1 MSATLPE
8 KAMPNARWDL
18 SALFSSMDDPAIE
31 IAWQDLHRRADE
43 FQARYRGRIDAEDL
57 DPETLLSAIR
67 EMEGLAQDL
76 DKPLYYAQ
84 LLFQADCA
92 DPKIGAFMQG
102 QMERS
107 SEVRV
112 KLIFFELELQS
123 APDEAITRALAD
135 PRLESYRHY
144 VRTARAFSPHRL
156 SEAEEVL
163 LEEVANTGVR
173 AWNRLFDEITANQDF
188 ELLRPGETEPEV
200 LTQEEV
206 LTLLRDPDRAVRQAA
221 ADSLTK
227 GLSEIQKV
235 VAFIYNN
242 LVQDKRVEDRLRKH
256 PYPEHSRHLANELD
270 KDTVDLVTGMCA
282 ERHDLVARYYRIKR
296 DILGLPELTH
306 IDRYAPLFDSEAEL
320 GYEQARELILE
331 AFGDFHHEVKSRAA
345 EFFEKN
351 WIDAEPRAGKTGG
364 AFCAYCTPDTHPV
377 ILLSYLGKLKDVS
390 TLAHELGH
398 GVHASLSRAQSYVNF
413 HGTLP
418 LAELASIFGEQLVF
432 ERLVADASPKDR
444 LALLA
449 DKIEGTFAST
459 FRQATMFRF
468 EQKVHAKRRDEGE
481 LTIED
486 FDVLWQQ
493 EMQGMFGDSL
503 RLGDQHAKWWTYV
516 SHFFG
521 SPFYVYA
528 YAFGELLTLSLY
540 SKAKAEGPSF
550 SGKYVELLRL
560 GGSKTPFE
568 LMETVGVDLRSREFW
583 QGGFD
588 AIESMIAQF
597 EALWAEHQASR

>member
-18 SALFSSMDDPAIE
+18 SALFASMNDPAIE
-31 IAWQDLHRRADE
+31 TAWQDLHRRADQ
-43 FQARYRGRIDAEDL
+43 FQAKYRGRIDREDL
-57 DPETLLSAIR
+57 DPGLLLDAIR
-67 EMEGLAQDL
+67 ELEALAQDL

-92 DPKIGAFMQG
+92 DPKIGAFMQS
-102 QMERS
+102 QMEKA

-112 KLIFFELELQS
+112 KIMFFELDLQS
-123 APDEAITRALAD
+123 APDAAIDRALAD
-135 PRLESYRHY
+135 PRLDGYQHFI
-144 VRTARAFSPHRL
+144 RTSRAFSPHKL

-173 AWNRLFDEITANQDF
+173 AWNRLFDEITGNHEF
-188 ELLRPGETEPEV
+188 RFLRPGASEPET

-206 LTLLRDPDRAVRQAA
+206 LTLLRDPDRKVRQAA
-221 ADSLTK
+221 ADSLSA
-227 GLSEIQKV
+227 GLGEIQKV
-235 VAFIYNN
+235 IAFIYNN

-270 KDTVDLVTGMCA
+270 KETVDLVTGMCA
-282 ERHDLVARYYRIKR
+282 ERHDLVERYYRVKR
-296 DILGLPELTH
+296 EILGLPELTH
-306 IDRYAPLFDSEAEL
+306 IDRYAPLFDSESEL
-320 GYEQARELILE
+320 DYESARTLILD
-331 AFGDFHHEVKSRAA
+331 AFGDFHQEVKRRAE

-351 WIDAEPRAGKTGG
+351 WIDAEPRPGKTGG

-398 GVHASLSRAQSYVNF
+398 GVHGSLSRAQTYVNF
-413 HGTLP
+413 NGTLP

-432 ERLVADASPKDR
+432 ERLVADAGREDR

-449 DKIEGTFAST
+449 DKIEGTFASV

-468 EQKVHAKRRDEGE
+468 EQRVHAKRREEGE
-481 LTIED
+481 LTIEE
-486 FDVLWQQ
+486 FDALWQE
-493 EMQGMFGDSL
+493 EMQGMFGESL

-550 SGKYVELLRL
+550 ADKYVELLRL
-560 GGSKTPFE
+560 GGSRTPFQ

-588 AIESMIAQF
+588 AIEAMIVQF
-597 EALWAEHQASR
+597 EALWQEHQASR

>member
-1 MSATLPE
+1 MPE
-8 KAMPNARWDL
+8 TAMPNARWDL
-18 SALFSSMDDPAIE
+18 SALFASMDDPGIE
-31 IAWQDLHRRADE
+31 AAWRNLHRGADD
-43 FQARYRGRIDAEDL
+43 FQTKYRGRIDREDL
-57 DPETLLSAIR
+57 DSDTLLAAIGD
-67 EMEGLAQDL
+67 MERLAQDL

-92 DPKIGAFMQG
+92 DPKIGAFMQS
-102 QMERS
+102 QMEKA

-123 APDEAITRALAD
+123 ASDAAIDRALTDA
-135 PRLESYRHY
+135 RLESYRHF
-144 VRTARAFSPHRL
+144 VRTSRAFSPHKL
-156 SEAEEVL
+156 SEVEEVL
-163 LEEVANTGVR
+163 LEEIANTGVR
-173 AWNRLFDEITANQDF
+173 AWNRLFDEVTANQDF
-188 ELLRPGETEPEV
+188 TLRRPGASEPEV

-221 ADSLTK
+221 ADALTA
-227 GLSEIQKV
+227 GLGEIQKV
-235 VAFIYNN
+235 IAFIYNN

-256 PYPEHSRHLANELD
+256 PYPEHSRHLSNELD
-270 KDTVDLVTGMCA
+270 KVTVDLVTSMCA
-282 ERHDLVARYYRIKR
+282 ERHDLVARYYHVKR
-296 DILGLPELTH
+296 EVLGLPELTH
-306 IDRYAPLFDSEAEL
+306 IDRYAPLFDSESEID
-320 GYEQARELILE
+320 YDSARTLILD
-331 AFGDFHHEVKSRAA
+331 AFGDFNQEVKDRAV

-351 WIDAEPRAGKTGG
+351 WIDAEPRTGKTGG

-398 GVHASLSRAQSYVNF
+398 GVHASLSRAQTYVNF

-432 ERLVADASPKDR
+432 ERLVADATPQDR

-481 LTIED
+481 LTIEE
-486 FDVLWQQ
+486 FDALWQE

-503 RLGDQHAKWWTYV
+503 RLGDQHGKWWTYV

-540 SKAKAEGPSF
+540 SKAKAEGESF
-550 SGKYVELLRL
+550 AGKYVELLRL
-560 GGSKTPFE
+560 GGSRTPFE

-588 AIESMIAQF
+588 AIEAMIAQF
-597 EALWAEHQASR
+597 ETLWREHRASR